1 MSTEIQRPIITE
13 HDLSQVDNALLNSK
27 QLQFILKKTPA
38 KYIKKRPAKGGG
50 EWSFVSGNYVQKCL
64 NLMFGWDWD
73 FEVTDDKITPHQ
85 VIVKGRLTC
94 RINGRTIVKTQYG
107 RKDIICRKGTDTP
120 LDLGN
125 DLKAAATDA
134 LKKCASQIG
143 IAADV
148 YSDEFN
154 EIAVTDSSDLLPEI
168 TELYELKKDGLSA
181 QQQADCERI
190 ISGKES
196 KSYSKLLNLLKTA

>member
-1 MSTEIQRPIITE
+1 
-13 HDLSQVDNALLNSK
+13 
-27 QLQFILKKTPA
+27 
-38 KYIKKRPAKGGG
+38 
-50 EWSFVSGNYVQKCL
+50 
-64 NLMFGWDWD
+64 MFGWDWD
-73 FEVTDDKITPHQ
+73 FEVTDDKVTPHQ

-107 RKDIICRKGTDTP
+107 RKDIICKRGTDIP

-154 EIAVTDSSDLLPEI
+154 EISVTDSADLLPEI
-168 TELYELKKDGLSA
+168 VELYDLKKNSLTDVQRS
-181 QQQADCERI
+181 DCERI